1 MIYKE
6 EELYVFLRDN
16 FITDLKKTK
25 LTTSRHDCYSTEFN
39 LDIELKCRRTHYDS
53 LLIEKK
59 KYDALMDRTKL
70 LNTIPVYINS
80 TPKGVWGFYL
90 AEFSLKWETKSLP
103 MQTDFNKRMW
113 VDKEISYLK
122 ISEGINLTKLVS

>member
-6 EELYVFLRDN
+6 YELYVFLRDN
-16 FITDLKKTK
+16 FIPDLKKTK
-25 LTTSRHDCYSTEFN
+25 LNNSRYDCYSTEFN